1 MKRPFLV
8 ALVCLSLLATH
19 ARLCYAAQSG
29 ANNPAQSGEV
39 ALPPQALEI
48 KAQVQKI
55 GLGKHVTVI
64 LPDKREFYGSIGNI
78 EADGFQILEV
88 DLNQSLAFKFSEVK
102 KVRKG
107 YGGKGAFG
115 KRVNPRTNLITGAV
129 ILGVLLIALPI
140 YVGTHDR

>member
-1 MKRPFLV
+1 MRRTFL
-8 ALVCLSLLATH
+8 AAFVCLSLLATH
-19 ARLCYAAQSG
+19 VRLCYATQSG
-29 ANNPAQSGEV
+29 ANSSAQNDAG

-48 KAQVQKI
+48 KAQVERI

-88 DLNQSLAFKFSEVK
+88 DLNQSLAFTFNEVK
-102 KVRKG
+102 KIRKG

-140 YVGTHDR
+140 YIGTHDR